1 MQTIVEVMTDLDLQ
15 DRDHDDISTS
25 LIGLRMILE
34 HRAPRS
40 TTMIHDIIRGS
51 SAEEFAQNAL
61 NSCATTLLQKLAPS
75 KKEKIR

>member
-1 MQTIVEVMTDLDLQ
+1 
-15 DRDHDDISTS
+15 
-25 LIGLRMILE
+25 MILE